1 MKVEKGV
8 SVALQYRLTYDNAEG
23 EFIEETTKEEPLVFT
38 VGEGEMLET
47 FEKNII
53 GLGVSDKFAFTL
65 EPEEG
70 YGAYQDELVVEYPK
84 ETFIVDEDLDE
95 DFLQEGEVIEM
106 KDEEGN
112 VFEGI
117 IEENKLNSVIVNFNH
132 PLAGEPLHFKGYI
145 TRIS

>member
-23 EFIEETTKEEPLVFT
+23 EFIEETTKEDPLVFT
-38 VGEGEMLET
+38 VGAEEMLDM
-47 FEKNII
+47 FEKNIL
-53 GLGVSDKFAFTL
+53 GLGVSDEFGFTL
-65 EPEEG
+65 EPKEG
-70 YGAYQDELVVEYPK
+70 YGPIQEELVVEYSK
-84 ETFIVDEDLDE
+84 ETFMVDEDLDE
-95 DFLQEGEVIEM
+95 DFLQEGELVEM

-117 IEENKLNSVIVNFNH
+117 IEENKLNSVVVNFNH
-132 PLAGEPLHFKGYI
+132 PLAGEALHFKGYI